1 MRAAKRS
8 DEGVGRE
15 KNARDE
21 IISPLRP
28 RVPLGAARHRA
39 AIRLAVSTGPATDLE
54 GCSFL
59 DLCCRERESSERQQR
74 LRGKSTRGTATL

>member
-8 DEGVGRE
+8 DGVVGRE

-21 IISPLRP
+21 IIFPLRP
-28 RVPLGAARHRA
+28 RVPLDAARRRA
-39 AIRLAVSTGPATDLE
+39 AMCLAVSTGPATDLE

-59 DLCCRERESSERQQR
+59 DLCCGKRESSERQKR
-74 LRGKSTRGTATL
+74 FARKVNAR